1 MAKGKGG
8 ATVAIVEGIAR
19 PVVERMGYR
28 LWDVRYEKEGPD
40 HFLRVFIDKDG
51 PMSTEDCEAVSRA
64 LDPLIDE
71 ADPIEESYFF
81 EVSSPGLGRRLVRP
95 EHFSAVLGQ
104 KIALR
109 LYHPLES
116 GEKEFSGTLT
126 RAEREKITLDT
137 PQGERSF
144 ALSQLALAKLCDDED
159 LF

>member
-1 MAKGKGG
+1 M
-8 ATVAIVEGIAR
+8 
-19 PVVERMGYR
+19 
-28 LWDVRYEKEGPD
+28 
-40 HFLRVFIDKDG
+40 
-51 PMSTEDCEAVSRA
+51 
-64 LDPLIDE
+64 
-71 ADPIEESYFF
+71 
-81 EVSSPGLGRRLVRP
+81 
-95 EHFSAVLGQ
+95 LGQ

-126 RAEREKITLDT
+126 RAEGEKITLDT